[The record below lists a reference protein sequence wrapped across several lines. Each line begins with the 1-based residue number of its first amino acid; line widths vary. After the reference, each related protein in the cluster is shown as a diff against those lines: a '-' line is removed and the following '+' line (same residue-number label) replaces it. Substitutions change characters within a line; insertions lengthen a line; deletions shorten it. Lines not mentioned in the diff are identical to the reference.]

1 VYKKRK
7 KEKLIFEK
15 NFEYSTLDAVKKF
28 KNKTEDLIHQFP
40 NKNETHKLFSNYAI
54 NKLSNSNAREENLK
68 KKVSYYIKKLKI
80 VLQKINKNIVDLTDD
95 DISSFLNDST
105 IVEYVK
111 HYFIVFLHYCSEN
124 TEYIYYIC

>member
-1 VYKKRK
+1 

-28 KNKTEDLIHQFP
+28 KNKTEDLIHQFQ

-54 NKLSNSNAREENLK
+54 NKLSNSNAREETLK
-68 KKVSYYIKKLKI
+68 KNISYYIKTLKI
-80 VLQKINKNIVDLTDD
+80 VLQKTDKNVYEIKNYEKSCFFKD
-95 DISSFLNDST
+95 FT

-111 HYFIVFLHYCSEN
+111 QFFIGFLQYC
-124 TEYIYYIC
+124 